1 MIIRDFYFGAW
12 AIVEKGV
19 NYTISDGKLELEV
32 NTVYL
37 NELKEE
43 YAQTRKV
50 LFDKVRLLIRQVNE
64 SR

>member
-19 NYTISDGKLELEV
+19 NYTISEGKLKLDV

-37 NELKEE
+37 NELKDE
-43 YAQTRKV
+43 YKQTRKSI
-50 LFDKVRLLIRQVNE
+50 FDQVRLIIRKVNE

>member
-12 AIVEKGV
+12 TIVEKGV
-19 NYTISDGKLELEV
+19 KYTISEGKLKLDV

-43 YAQTRKV
+43 YAVSHKAIFEQ
-50 LFDKVRLLIRQVNE
+50 VRLLIRKVNE